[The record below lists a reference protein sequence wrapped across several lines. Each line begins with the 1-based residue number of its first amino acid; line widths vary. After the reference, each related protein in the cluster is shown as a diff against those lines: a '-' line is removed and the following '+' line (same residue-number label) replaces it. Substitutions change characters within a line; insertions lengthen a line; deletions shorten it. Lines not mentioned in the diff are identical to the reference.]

1 MKKILYG
8 LLSLIFLFTLTGCQD
23 KFDPQTALNES
34 RITLTDFTE
43 LYVNDEKVID
53 KYNKEELSNF
63 FTEKHQDY
71 FSETFRDNVLVNKLD
86 SLKFDNQDD
95 FDYVNIRKELLFFTI
110 NENEDG
116 VFWNETN
123 ITEDDVNAEKET
135 VTFYLRSTTKTRP
148 NRYVEMVK
156 EDGQWKINNI
166 LNL

>member
-1 MKKILYG
+1 
-8 LLSLIFLFTLTGCQD
+8 
-23 KFDPQTALNES
+23 
-34 RITLTDFTE
+34 
-43 LYVNDEKVID
+43 
-53 KYNKEELSNF
+53 
-63 FTEKHQDY
+63 
-71 FSETFRDNVLVNKLD
+71 
-86 SLKFDNQDD
+86 KFDNQDD